1 MKKLLLV
8 LFLLLLPVL
17 ASASVFQDPSYYPYE
32 DQVEHQNDPGF
43 FTNQENYD
51 QSCIAD
57 GSCSLDQGFN
67 TFVVLSKWAMGI
79 LGSISLLFFIIGGIM
94 WLTSGGKPGPI
105 QQGKSIMIST
115 VIGIIIVMSSWLIVQ
130 AVLTSLSDRTLQGL
144 DGGSQTQDL
153 CSTELDEGDS
163 CRGNL
168 GICQGGI
175 CVEKCTATNTRPPG
189 GGYDCREFT
198 DCDEDSIIRMYCF
211 GSNSTVCCQASQ

>member
-67 TFVVLSKWAMGI
+67 TFVVLSNYNKI
-79 LGSISLLFFIIGGIM
+79 
-94 WLTSGGKPGPI
+94 P
-105 QQGKSIMIST
+105 
-115 VIGIIIVMSSWLIVQ
+115 
-130 AVLTSLSDRTLQGL
+130 
-144 DGGSQTQDL
+144 
-153 CSTELDEGDS
+153 
-163 CRGNL
+163 
-168 GICQGGI
+168 
-175 CVEKCTATNTRPPG
+175 
-189 GGYDCREFT
+189 
-198 DCDEDSIIRMYCF
+198 
-211 GSNSTVCCQASQ
+211 